1 MPPMW
6 TPGDRVRHRFNE
18 DLGPGRVLSVEGRQM
33 VVEFPRAGTTMRL
46 ALATDALVRIALKAG
61 SRARLDRTGEQVTV
75 AGEAGE
81 GRVRLADGR
90 EVAADELWPL
100 DTAESPVERLAEGRV
115 DPLEHFA
122 LRLEALDLA
131 RVREA
136 DGLGSFLG
144 GRIRLFPHQLWVA
157 ERATRSDPVRWLL
170 ADEVG
175 LGKTVEACLIL
186 NHLVRA
192 RRVERVLVV
201 APKTLTVQW
210 LGELWRKYHQVFVL
224 LDEARLADVAR
235 DHGPEFNP
243 FDAYR
248 RAVVAIEDL
257 VVRPR
262 LVEQAAAAGIDL
274 LVVDE
279 AHHLERPPGHPGNPA
294 YRAVAP
300 ICALGRHVLLLTAT
314 PLEDDAH
321 GFFRLLQ
328 LLRPEE
334 FPEDAGFEFRLASG
348 EPLPPC
354 TSSTRRADIGGLPPR
369 AGEPVDVDDAAGWRA
384 LRDLERAVLD
394 LPAQNAAVAREKALR
409 VAAALE
415 SGAALESLLKGRDG
429 TLRDLARQAARSDP
443 RGAWLA
449 REAPAWKRRGEKT
462 LVFVHRRETL
472 EMLRAAFS
480 QRAQIA
486 TAVFHEDLSPA
497 DRDLQVA
504 HFRKADG
511 PSVLISTECG
521 GEGRN
526 FEFCRRLVLFDLPW
540 NPTAV
545 EQRIGRLDRI
555 GRTRPVEIVRFRP
568 PGGLARGV
576 ADLYER
582 LGIYREPLGGVE
594 RELAPVED
602 AIAEAAVRG
611 ADTLPEDLLETIVRE
626 AREALERERNAAY
639 RELHRDPYH
648 PERAGSIL
656 ARIPEDLDELTREVV
671 LGACEMFGFHVEPH
685 RDGAYWSVEFGNRA
699 RVDSLPGVPGGATF
713 VGTFDRE
720 TAVADESLDYF
731 ASGHTFV
738 EGLLAE
744 IEDGPWGRTA
754 LLQFEGKGPAGFGVA
769 AVYKEGPAFEVV
781 VVDASGNRRPEWAAM
796 LTRRPLRTRRVKPD
810 AWVSRPEWADTIR
823 AVASR
828 LDPRRRPLAVA
839 AVLVS

>member
-1 MPPMW
+1 MW

-33 VVEFPRAGTTMRL
+33 VVEFPQAGTTMRL
-46 ALATDALVRIALKAG
+46 ALATDALARIVLKAG
-61 SRARLDRTGEQVTV
+61 SRARLDRTGEQVIV
-75 AGEAGE
+75 AGEADE
-81 GRVRLADGR
+81 GRVRLTDGR
-90 EVAADELWPL
+90 ELTPDELWPL
-100 DTAESPVERLAEGRV
+100 DAAESPVERLAEGRV
-115 DPLEHFA
+115 DPIEHFA

-136 DGLGSFLG
+136 EGLGSFLG

-201 APKTLTVQW
+201 APRTLTIQW

-224 LDEARLADVAR
+224 LDDARLADVAR
-235 DHGPEFNP
+235 DHGPDFNP
-243 FDAYR
+243 FDAHR
-248 RAVVAIEDL
+248 LAVAAIEDL
-257 VVRPR
+257 VLRPR
-262 LVEQAAAAGIDL
+262 LVEQAAEAGIDL

-279 AHHLERPPGHPGNPA
+279 AHHLERPPGHPGNPE

-321 GFFRLLQ
+321 GFYRLLQ

-334 FPEDAGFEFRLASG
+334 FPEDAGFEARLASG
-348 EPLPPC
+348 DPLPPC

-369 AGEPVDVDDAAGWRA
+369 TGEPVPVDDAEGWRA
-384 LRDLERAVLD
+384 VRDLERAVLD
-394 LPAQNAAVAREKALR
+394 LPVPNAVVAREKARR
-409 VAAALE
+409 VAGALE
-415 SGAALESLLKGRDG
+415 SGAALESMLKVRDG
-429 TLRDLARQAARSDP
+429 ELRDLARRAARLDP
-443 RGAWLA
+443 RARWLA
-449 REAPAWKRRGEKT
+449 EAASAWKRRGEKS

-472 EMLRAAFS
+472 EMLRTVLS

-486 TAVFHEDLSPA
+486 TAVFHEDLSAA

-504 HFRKADG
+504 HFRRADG
-511 PSVLISTECG
+511 PAVLVSTECG

-555 GRTRPVEIVRFRP
+555 GRTRPVEVVRFRP
-568 PGGLARGV
+568 PSGLARGV
-576 ADLYER
+576 ADFYER
-582 LGIYREPLGGVE
+582 LGVFREPLGGVE
-594 RELAPVED
+594 RELAPVEG
-602 AIAEAAVRG
+602 AIADAAVRG
-611 ADTLPEDLLETIVRE
+611 VDTLPEDLVETMVE
-626 AREALERERNAAY
+626 TARDALARERNAAY
-639 RELHRDPYH
+639 RELHRDPFR
-648 PERAGSIL
+648 PDLAGSIL
-656 ARIPEDLDELTREVV
+656 ARVPEDLDEMTREVV
-671 LGACEMFGFHVEPH
+671 LGASEMLGFHVEPH
-685 RDGAYWSVEFGNRA
+685 QDGSYWSIEFGNRA

-731 ASGHTFV
+731 GSGHPFV
-738 EGLLAE
+738 EGILAE
-744 IEDGPWGRTA
+744 LEDGPWGRTA
-754 LLQFEGKGPAGFGVA
+754 LLQFEAKGPAGFGVA
-769 AVYKEGPAFEVV
+769 AVYREGPEFEVV
-781 VVDASGNRRPEWAAM
+781 VVDSSGNRRPEWGAM
-796 LTRRPLRTRRVKPD
+796 LTRRPLRTRRVKAD
-810 AWVSRPEWADTIR
+810 VWISRPEWADTIR
-823 AVASR
+823 TVAAR
-828 LDPRRRPLAVA
+828 LDPRRRPVAVA
-839 AVLVS
+839 AVLVG